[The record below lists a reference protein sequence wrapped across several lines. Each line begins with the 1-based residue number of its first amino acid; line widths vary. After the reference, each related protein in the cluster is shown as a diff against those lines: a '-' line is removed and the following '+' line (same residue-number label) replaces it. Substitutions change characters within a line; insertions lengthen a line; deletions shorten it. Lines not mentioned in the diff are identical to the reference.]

1 MIPGAGSRLNSDPF
15 QADKTYMGG
24 SRRFRRAVG
33 AAALVAVTA
42 LSAAGSATATDINA
56 LRDRAQAVAD
66 EISGM
71 ETRLSRL
78 ADEQVDIEADIMSS
92 DHELSALEVEIHEAD
107 MAYEDALERFEERAV
122 EAYKGGAAAEM
133 SMLLSARDLNDMY
146 DLSEMLSA
154 AAVIDQRTIDDL
166 LAAKEKAETLQNDID
181 DRKQRLMAART
192 RAARVAEEIEST
204 VAERNDVFV
213 QLRDEVAELQR
224 QARIEAR
231 EEAEVEAEDVA
242 PPVPGLPDVPGT
254 PQNPTWGTHDPD
266 RLVGTGPSSGVP
278 AMFES
283 TGVTFEGEASWYG
296 PGFEGNTT
304 ANGDI
309 FDSRLYTVASRT
321 LPFGTYLYV
330 HYGGRGVVVYVNDRG
345 PYAGDRILDLSH
357 AAAQAIGI
365 SGVGW
370 VRAEI
375 ILKK

>member
-1 MIPGAGSRLNSDPF
+1 
-15 QADKTYMGG
+15 MGG

-42 LSAAGSATATDINA
+42 LSAAGSATATDIDA
-56 LRDRAQAVAD
+56 LKARAQAVAD

-71 ETRLSRL
+71 ETKLARL
-78 ADEQVDIEADIMSS
+78 ADQQTDIEAEIMAS
-92 DHELSALEVEIHEAD
+92 DQAIGTLEMEIHEAD
-107 MAYEDALERFEERAV
+107 GAYRDALERFEERAV
-122 EAYKGGAAAEM
+122 EAYKGGAGAEV
-133 SMLLSARDLNDMY
+133 SMLLSARDLADMY
-146 DLSEMLSA
+146 DISEMLSR

-166 LAAKEKAETLQNDID
+166 LAAKEEAESLQNEID
-181 DRKQRLMAART
+181 TRRQRLMAART
-192 RAARVAEEIEST
+192 RAANLAEAVATT
-204 VAERNDVFV
+204 VAERNDVFA
-213 QLRDEVAELQR
+213 QLRDEVADLHE

-231 EEAEVEAEDVA
+231 EAAEATDEQGPAA
-242 PPVPGLPDVPGT
+242 PGLPAVPGT
-254 PQNPTWGTHDPD
+254 PQNPTWGTHAPD
-266 RLVGTGPSSGVP
+266 RLVGTGPSAGVP

-330 HYGGRGVVVYVNDRG
+330 QYGGRGVVVYVNDRG